1 MRMKKEECE
10 KRGVQ
15 GLGSQMLA
23 WLRQCLPP
31 PLLPPLPPQCTVTA
45 LGFLRSSTG
54 LMKCPGQ
61 TNRGGGILREP
72 QADASRC
79 RMGSSGVSLDFLITR
94 SYYANPSLLLQCL
107 REEEERVRT
116 RHFGPL
122 LTLLSVALRVGQG
135 PGVFGKD
142 RGSGKVL
149 FFFFFFPSPQ
159 TRQLLA
165 KKEPQGRR
173 TRGSYAEE

>member
-1 MRMKKEECE
+1 MKKEECE

-54 LMKCPGQ
+54 LMKCPSQ
-61 TNRGGGILREP
+61 TEAGAFLGNLKRC
-72 QADASRC
+72 SRC

-122 LTLLSVALRVGQG
+122 LTLLSMVLRVGQG
-135 PGVFGKD
+135 LEYLGRTGGVVKFC
-142 RGSGKVL
+142 
-149 FFFFFFPSPQ
+149 FFFFPQSPN
-159 TRQLLA
+159 TPAL
-165 KKEPQGRR
+165 G
-173 TRGSYAEE
+173 